1 MKSLRPSMLFLTSA
15 LAAATGAGCGGSS
28 AKPVDGGPGA
38 DAAPT
43 LPAPAWDWAGVIGTG
58 QSLAVGVMGTP
69 PLATGE
75 PSGYGNLKL
84 FLGSLVVPPFD
95 PTSGLLKMVQ
105 LDEPLRAF
113 STMYPEA
120 YPGNI
125 DGETPHTAMADQITS
140 LYLAAGGAGYVTAHT
155 EVGESGQ
162 GYVEIEKGATYTT
175 NNGTTGT
182 GTAGL
187 AYAAS
192 LFEAQA
198 ITNLAMAAG
207 KTYGVGAIIITHG
220 EADAGNTDYEA
231 DLVQL
236 WTDYNADLPPIT
248 GQSTTTSIPLL
259 VSQQHSTPSGVGTT
273 SVSTLAQWMV
283 GVDHP
288 GDIICSGP
296 KYQYPYASDATH
308 LTAQG
313 YDMLG
318 EKYGQVYYQKA
329 VLGQDWQPLQPIS
342 VSVSGAVIT
351 LKFHVPVPPL
361 VMDPDTVTPPPQQA
375 VPEWMNGHGFEVNSA
390 GAPATI
396 QSVQIV
402 GDDTVQITVGD
413 TLSSLNSS
421 VSYAFTA
428 NAAAMPAT
436 ATMPAGTVRWGQL
449 HDSDP
454 FVGSTTGLPQT
465 NHCVAFQMP
474 IQ

>member
-1 MKSLRPSMLFLTSA
+1 MLFLTCA
-15 LAAATGAGCGGSS
+15 LAATTGAGCGGSS
-28 AKPVDGGPGA
+28 AAPGDGGPHA
-38 DAAPT
+38 DAAPP
-43 LPAPAWDWAGVIGTG
+43 LPMPAWDWAGVIGTG

-69 PLATGE
+69 PTATGE
-75 PSGYGNLKL
+75 PAGYDNLKL
-84 FLGSLVVPPFD
+84 FLGSLTGPPLD
-95 PTSGLLKMVQ
+95 PTASTLKVVQ

-113 STMYPEA
+113 STLYPEA
-120 YPGNI
+120 YPLNI

-140 LYLAAGGAGYVTAHT
+140 LYLAAGGVDYVTAHT

-175 NNGTTGT
+175 NNGATGT

-192 LFEAQA
+192 LFEAQVF
-198 ITNLAMAAG
+198 TNLAMAAG

-220 EADAGNTDYEA
+220 EVDAGNTGYEA

-248 GQSTTTSIPLL
+248 SQTTPIPML
-259 VSQQHSTPSGVGTT
+259 VSQQHSSPSGVGTT
-273 SVSTLAQWMV
+273 SASTLAQWMV

-296 KYQYPYASDATH
+296 KYQYPYASDFTH
-308 LTAQG
+308 LTAEG

-342 VSVSGAVIT
+342 LSVSGAVLT

-361 VMDPDTVTPPPQQA
+361 VMDADSVVPPPQQA

-402 GDDTVQITVGD
+402 GDDTVQITLD
-413 TLSSLNSS
+413 DAPSSLNSA
-421 VSYAFTA
+421 VGYAFTA
-428 NAAAMPAT
+428 NAAAMPG
-436 ATMPAGTVRWGQL
+436 GTVRWGQL

>member
-1 MKSLRPSMLFLTSA
+1 MTKKRQSFRPLVLFLACA
-15 LAAATGAGCGGSS
+15 LAAAAAIGCGGSS
-28 AKPVDGGPGA
+28 ASSKDGGS
-38 DAAPT
+38 DAAAP

-69 PLATGE
+69 NLAIDE
-75 PSGYGNLKL
+75 PAGYHNLML
-84 FLGSLVVPPFD
+84 SLHGAVVPPLD
-95 PTSGLLKMVQ
+95 PTSSLLKMVS
-105 LDEPLRAF
+105 LAEPLRSF

-125 DGETPHTAMADQITS
+125 DGETVHTAMADQITS
-140 LYLAAGGAGYVTAHT
+140 LYLAAGGADYVTAHT

-162 GYVEIEKGATYTT
+162 GYVEIEKAATYTT
-175 NNGTTGT
+175 NGGTTST

-198 ITNLAMAAG
+198 ITTLATAAG

-220 EADAGNTDYEA
+220 EADAGNTDYES

-236 WTDYNADLPPIT
+236 WSDYNQDLLPIT
-248 GQSTTTSIPLL
+248 GQTAPIPML
-259 VSQQHSTPSGVGTT
+259 VSQQHSSPSTAGLG
-273 SVSTLAQWMV
+273 SASTLAQWMV

-296 KYQYPYASDATH
+296 KYQYPYASDFTH

-313 YDMLG
+313 YDLLG
-318 EKYGQVYYQKA
+318 EKYGQVYFQKV
-329 VLGQDWQPLQPIS
+329 VLGQDWQPLQPLSLSISGNVIS
-342 VSVSGAVIT
+342 V
-351 LKFHVPVPPL
+351 KFHVPVPPL
-361 VMDPDTVTPPPQQA
+361 VLDADSVTPPPQQA
-375 VPEWMNGHGFEVNSA
+375 VPEWMNGHGFEVTSA

-396 QSVQIV
+396 QSVQIA

-413 TLSSLNSS
+413 VPGSLNSA

-428 NAAAMPAT
+428 NATAMPG
-436 ATMPAGTVRWGQL
+436 GTVRWGQL

-454 FVGSTTGLPQT
+454 FVGSTTGLGQT